1 MVTLKKVQAD
11 EVYEIIHSYVNDN
24 KVVVEDYDG
33 MVNTI
38 LRMIKAGYCFTMDRD
53 ILRDAMECLTYMY
66 TPSDDMNKDRVMQQ
80 FVDEDSD
87 DESGDGEGGDDF
99 GNMDLLRM
107 MQMMGGQ
114 PIPPTEEGVVVKKEG
129 ESCVGD
135 ADIESTES
143 KCKEGECVTGDC
155 VDGECK
161 LSTGDEVSK
170 TDEDLIPE
178 RAD

>member
-11 EVYEIIHSYVNDN
+11 DVYEIIHSYVNDN
-24 KVVVEDYDG
+24 KVSVEDYDG

-66 TPSDDMNKDRVMQQ
+66 TPSDDMNKDRVIQQ
-80 FVDEDSD
+80 FVDGESDNDDDSD
-87 DESGDGEGGDDF
+87 DNEEDF
-99 GNMDLLRM
+99 GNMDLLKM

-114 PIPPTEEGVVVKKEG
+114 LPGGPSEEEVVVKKED
-129 ESCVGD
+129 ETCIND
-135 ADIESTES
+135 ADTESTEATES
-143 KCKEGECVTGDC
+143 KCKGGECVTGEC

-161 LSTGDEVSK
+161 LSTGGEVDK
-170 TDEDLIPE
+170 LELE
-178 RAD
+178 